1 MHLIMVQ
8 LLGDE
13 ITPSA
18 PDPHLALTP
27 QLKSGLTTA
36 SAEASSDACIKAVV
50 LTKHDTNT
58 RQKYLQPHN
67 CGGPHTH

>member
-18 PDPHLALTP
+18 PVPQTPHLALTP

-36 SAEASSDACIKAVV
+36 SAEAIC
-50 LTKHDTNT
+50 
-58 RQKYLQPHN
+58 Q
-67 CGGPHTH
+67 